1 MITSIEPIL
10 QVKEEMLEMTKAHHE
25 EVNLFNQALNI
36 DWETYIE
43 SESTGNY
50 ILFTYRNGQ
59 KLVGY
64 AGFVV
69 YNHSHHVDKLHAR
82 LDILYVDPSIRGEG
96 LQFMGD
102 YEKMLK
108 RHGVSFIHKSI
119 PLQNDW
125 GKILEFKGYDKL
137 EVTYVKEIT

>member
-1 MITSIEPIL
+1 MITTIEPVL
-10 QVKEEMLEMTKAHHE
+10 EAKEEMLELVKLHHE

-36 DWETYIE
+36 DWESYAEAEATN
-43 SESTGNY
+43 NY
-50 ILFTYRNGQ
+50 ILFTLRNGS

-64 AGFVV
+64 SGFSV

-82 LDILYVDPSIRGEG
+82 LDILYVHPEIRGEG
-96 LQFMGD
+96 LQFMSD

-108 RHGVSFIHKSI
+108 RLGVSYIHKSV

-137 EVTYVKEIT
+137 EITYVKELT